1 VPIQEGKN
9 MKKTVSVKSILV
21 LATVILFIGIL
32 LGSADMVLLSI
43 VFFVIAAVSA
53 IRSRKK
59 PVITDSDIHE

>member
-1 VPIQEGKN
+1 
-9 MKKTVSVKSILV
+9 MKKTVSVKSLLV

-53 IRSRKK
+53 IRSRSK
-59 PVITDSDIHE
+59 PVITDAEDHE